1 MNLHQLRSTP
11 DCEARDLERE
21 ADAEW
26 HAERRARRL
35 AAFRRQRPA
44 LLCDVGELHPDIT
57 DWGRRLLE
65 GKALDLLLGGSTG
78 VTKTWSAWEVLE
90 RAVAAGYAGRIVVAS
105 SAEWWE
111 TFGPPPD
118 RANLRRMRKADVLVL
133 DDVGSA
139 RVGEWERQC
148 FLLGLLDERS
158 AHGRPTVITF
168 NVKSLK
174 DTLGE
179 RIASR
184 LARGVTRVFLDGEDR
199 RRTV

>member
-1 MNLHQLRSTP
+1 MNLHHLRSTAA
-11 DCEARDLERE
+11 CEARDYERE

-26 HAERRARRL
+26 HADRRARRL
-35 AAFRRQRPA
+35 AAFREQRPA
-44 LLCDVGELHPDIT
+44 ELRDPGELHPDVA

-65 GKALDLLLGGSTG
+65 GKARDLLLGGGTG
-78 VTKTWSAWEVLE
+78 VTKTWSAWEALE

-118 RANLRRMRKADVLVL
+118 RTNLRRMRRADVLVL

-148 FLLGLLDERS
+148 FLLGVLDERS

-168 NVKSLK
+168 NVESLK

-179 RIASR
+179 RLASR
-184 LARGVTRVFLDGEDR
+184 LADRSTRVALDGDDR
-199 RRTV
+199 RRTR